1 MPFSLP
7 NNFGAFVPTSN
18 IWDVS
23 EIYSTEVT
31 SPEFKELLVR
41 LYQNLNNMSLLLN
54 IKDTGYYNNIE
65 FVNSQAYYPNPNLNS
80 STTTYPAL
88 RQVYRKVIRM
98 NPTFATLPN
107 TGTIAI
113 PHGLTPNSS
122 WTFKRIYATA
132 SDTTGFNYI
141 PIPYA
146 SPTLANNIEIRVDA
160 TNVYITTG
168 SNRTNF
174 NDVDIILEYIKS

>member
-1 MPFSLP
+1 MAFSGP
-7 NNFGAFVPTSN
+7 SNYGAFIPTSN
-18 IWDVS
+18 IWDVN

-31 SPEFKELLVR
+31 TPAFKELLVR
-41 LYQNLNNMSLLLN
+41 LYQNLNNMSLLIN
-54 IKDTGYYNNIE
+54 IKDTGYYVTDE
-65 FVNSQAYYPNPNLNS
+65 FVNSQCYYPNPNLNS
-80 STTTYPAL
+80 STTTNPTL
-88 RQVYRKVIRM
+88 RQVYRKIIRM

-122 WTFKRIYATA
+122 WTFTRIYATA
-132 SDTTGFNYI
+132 SDTIGFNYI

-174 NDVDIILEYIKS
+174 NNVDIVLEYLKF